1 MKSDTEHELIDKAKE
16 ALSRAYAPYSNFMVG
31 AALRCGDGRIFT
43 GSNVENSS
51 YSLSV
56 CAERVAVFKAVSE
69 GCDQIEEIAIYADTR
84 KPITPCG
91 ACRQVLYEL
100 NPNMMVVIASNE
112 GQITRLSLKDL
123 YPHPFIIETK

>member
-1 MKSDTEHELIDKAKE
+1 MKSDAEHELIEKAKE
-16 ALSRAYAPYSNFMVG
+16 ALQWAHAPYSNFLVG

-51 YSLSV
+51 YGLSV
-56 CAERVAVFKAVSE
+56 CAERVAAFKAVSE
-69 GCDQIEEIAIYADTR
+69 GCDRIEEIAIYADTR
-84 KPITPCG
+84 TTVTPCG

-100 NPNMMVVIASNE
+100 NPDMKLVVASRE
-112 GQITRLSLKDL
+112 GQIARFSLKEL